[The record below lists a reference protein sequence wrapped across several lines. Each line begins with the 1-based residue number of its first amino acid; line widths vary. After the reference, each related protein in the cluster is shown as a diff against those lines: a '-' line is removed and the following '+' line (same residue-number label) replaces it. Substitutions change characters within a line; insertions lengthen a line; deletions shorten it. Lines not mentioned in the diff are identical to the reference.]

1 MTPPS
6 STLAAAITWTGPT
19 PAGKAGG
26 RPLPASAAFWPTCRC
41 QDGLV
46 VGGGFREGGED
57 DALTGAEGAH
67 VDLVPVL
74 FRHGPQVVVLEGL
87 GVEVDVHLGVAQG
100 GEVLADV
107 GLGDVGPGD
116 QEADHERGVED
127 LAEAEGLRD
136 VQRDSEQGGRR
147 HLPVQQRIE
156 PLVGRSL
163 CGKIFSVT
171 ASSQRPWINGRD
183 AAGPRASGHS
193 PDLAQ
198 GQPPDAAVVRA
209 GAASR

>member
-1 MTPPS
+1 V
-6 STLAAAITWTGPT
+6 A
-19 PAGKAGG
+19 
-26 RPLPASAAFWPTCRC
+26 
-41 QDGLV
+41 V
-46 VGGGFREGGED
+46 FR
-57 DALTGAEGAH
+57 
-67 VDLVPVL
+67 
-74 FRHGPQVVVLEGL
+74 RHGSQVMVLEGL

-107 GLGDVGPGD
+107 GLGDVGPGH

-163 CGKIFSVT
+163 EGEGGLF
-171 ASSQRPWINGRD
+171 RGEHR
-183 AAGPRASGHS
+183 
-193 PDLAQ
+193 LE
-198 GQPPDAAVVRA
+198 
-209 GAASR
+209 